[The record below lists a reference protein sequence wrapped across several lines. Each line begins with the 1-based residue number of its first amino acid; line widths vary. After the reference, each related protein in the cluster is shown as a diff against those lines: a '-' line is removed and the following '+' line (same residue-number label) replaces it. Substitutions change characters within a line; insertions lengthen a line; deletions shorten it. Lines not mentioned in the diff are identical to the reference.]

1 MIKMLDFQG
10 KKWQVIAK
18 VQGHQI
24 DDTSTLKKSYG
35 CDLVIRDY
43 KDQFYI
49 LNKIIDVEY
58 EEV

>member
-18 VQGHQI
+18 VQGHRV
-24 DDTSTLKKSYG
+24 DDPNTLKKSYG
-35 CDLVIRDY
+35 CDLVIRDSRNL
-43 KDQFYI
+43 FYM
-49 LNKIIDVEY
+49 LNEIIDVEF